1 MEGPERLKAK
11 GARERKK
18 AVGEAPS
25 TNRTLSCA
33 TLPGG
38 MHGLVHQ
45 EPESPENMT

>member
-1 MEGPERLKAK
+1 MEGPERMKAK
-11 GARERKK
+11 RARERKE

-38 MHGLVHQ
+38 MHGMVRQ
-45 EPESPENMT
+45 EPESPESMT